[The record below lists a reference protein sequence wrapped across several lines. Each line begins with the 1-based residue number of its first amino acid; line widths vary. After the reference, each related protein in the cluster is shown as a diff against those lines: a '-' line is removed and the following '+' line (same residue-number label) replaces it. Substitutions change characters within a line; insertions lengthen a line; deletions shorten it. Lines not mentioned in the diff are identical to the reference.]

1 MEPKTKTVLEAITEE
16 INEQNFSLV
25 KHFENFIQICCWN
38 SIKSKSQVRKGK
50 IEIILTVGNLKS

>member
-1 MEPKTKTVLEAITEE
+1 MEPKTKTVLEASTEE

-25 KHFENFIQICCWN
+25 KHFESFIQICCWN